1 MAKRTLSDAEIAA
14 QIPRARD
21 RAARAREAT
30 PHAREAHFERARR
43 EVKVLLS
50 NGAALSVP
58 VALIA
63 GLKSASDQDLA
74 DVAVGP
80 AGVGLR
86 WHRLDADL
94 SVTHLATLA
103 LGPGVLLRAAGSAGG
118 ASRSR
123 AKTTAARTNGLK
135 GGRPRKSHRKSAV

>member
-1 MAKRTLSDAEIAA
+1 MAKRTMSDAAIAA
-14 QIPRARD
+14 QIPRARV
-21 RAARAREAT
+21 RAQRALQT
-30 PHAREAHFERARR
+30 KPHAREAHFERARR
-43 EVKVLLS
+43 ELRVLLS
-50 NGAALSVP
+50 NGAAFTVP
-58 VALIA
+58 VALIS

-94 SVTHLATLA
+94 SVAHLATLA

-118 ASRSR
+118 SSRSR
-123 AKTTAARTNGLK
+123 AKATAARTNGLK
-135 GGRPRKSHRKSAV
+135 GGRPRKRLRKSAV